1 MKYLKDDKILFKIS
15 RTNCYRKSPVVY
27 PTRSTRTKMAAA
39 ANNSDRA
46 EQGVSWGGRHA
57 QHANLIILCN
67 ASGLQPRSL
76 VLHCT
81 LINLTT

>member
-1 MKYLKDDKILFKIS
+1 MKLLKDGKILYKILRS
-15 RTNCYRKSPVVY
+15 NLCRKPPVVH
-27 PTRSTRTKMAAA
+27 PTWSSRAKMAAA

-46 EQGVSWGGRHA
+46 EQGVLWGGRHA

-76 VLHCT
+76 VHHCT
-81 LINLTT
+81 LINPTT